1 MSDEKKQLTEEE
13 ISKIAESKIYPYKK
27 FMDTVATDQPQKV
40 EYKEGDTAKAT
51 TGENIILKEG
61 KWVLNEAAKPEEKTT
76 PKAKD
81 KIVTD
86 IGEFEIPTVIEEKK
100 EEIVEQPKTIAE
112 LLPYLK
118 SKYNFNVEKI
128 EDFAAISETHKQST
142 TKLTE
147 LEKENI
153 SLKKYKSFIDNQPAE
168 VSAILL
174 AQAEGKDYREEI
186 KKIATLSQLDFTKK
200 PEDYDEIELIKHYN
214 PELTNDE
221 LEELNDKSKTAMK
234 NAAIKQFNIDKEYA
248 VSRINNGKERQ
259 QKYKDDFIASAE
271 NSLSAFKL
279 ANPTI
284 SETTITELK
293 TKMLDG
299 WNMDLIDDKGLYKK
313 EAAQLMAEGYYGGK
327 AIKGIVER
335 MTVEIQKVANR
346 RANEEK
352 ELILKHQTN
361 DTSRLTEKGAG
372 GDNLINIEKNLKN
385 YLPFIN
391 NTGSSLKNR
400 TVETRK

>member
-1 MSDEKKQLTEEE
+1 
-13 ISKIAESKIYPYKK
+13 
-27 FMDTVATDQPQKV
+27 
-40 EYKEGDTAKAT
+40 
-51 TGENIILKEG
+51 
-61 KWVLNEAAKPEEKTT
+61 
-76 PKAKD
+76 
-81 KIVTD
+81 
-86 IGEFEIPTVIEEKK
+86 
-100 EEIVEQPKTIAE
+100 
-112 LLPYLK
+112 
-118 SKYNFNVEKI
+118 
-128 EDFAAISETHKQST
+128 
-142 TKLTE
+142 
-147 LEKENI
+147 
-153 SLKKYKSFIDNQPAE
+153 
-168 VSAILL
+168 
-174 AQAEGKDYREEI
+174 
-186 KKIATLSQLDFTKK
+186 
-200 PEDYDEIELIKHYN
+200 
-214 PELTNDE
+214 
-221 LEELNDKSKTAMK
+221 MK